1 MACLLS
7 GIDRPYTSSCPY
19 IEDPLRIRIDWG
31 EVEFIAQ
38 REEVDMVYNI
48 KSVYCFVSQCGHPAA
63 GKVD

>member
-31 EVEFIAQ
+31 EVELITQ
-38 REEVDMVYNI
+38 RKEVDMVYNI
-48 KSVYCFVSQCGHPAA
+48 KSVYCFVSLYEHSAA